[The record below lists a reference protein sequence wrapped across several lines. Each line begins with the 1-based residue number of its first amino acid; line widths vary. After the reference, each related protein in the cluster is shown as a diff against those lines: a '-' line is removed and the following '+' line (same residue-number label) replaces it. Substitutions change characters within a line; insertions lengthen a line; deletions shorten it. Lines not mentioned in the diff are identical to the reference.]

1 MADDKRKGLGRG
13 LSALLGE
20 SGLTPGQ
27 LDAIQHTTGVKP
39 GTKVLPV
46 APVAALMPGRFQ
58 PRRHFDEDSL
68 AELAESVR
76 TKGMLQPILVRPH
89 PEEVGMYEIIAGERR
104 WRAAQRALL
113 HEVPILV
120 RDFTDQEAAE
130 VALVENLQRQDLS
143 PLEEAEGYSRL
154 LREFKHT
161 QEELAGALGKSRS
174 HVTNMLRLLTLPDSV
189 QLLMEEGKLSAGH
202 GRALV
207 ASADPAKVAAQVVER
222 GLSVRQTE
230 ALVNETGKAKPQ
242 AKRAD
247 KAGPHQDADLAALE
261 RDLTESLG
269 LKVSLKSN
277 GQGGEVIVQYRTLEQ
292 LDDLLTKLGGGK

>member
-1 MADDKRKGLGRG
+1 MAEEKKKGLGRG

-20 SGLTPGQ
+20 SGLTPDQ
-27 LDAIQHTTGVKP
+27 LEAVQHTTGVAA
-39 GTKVLPV
+39 GTKPM
-46 APVAALMPGRFQ
+46 PVAAVAALLPGRFQ
-58 PRRHFDEDSL
+58 PRRHFDEEGL

-76 TKGMLQPILVRPH
+76 TKGLLQPILVRPH

-120 RDFTDQEAAE
+120 RNFTDQEAAE
-130 VALVENLQRQDLS
+130 VALVENLQRKDLS

-161 QEELAGALGKSRS
+161 QEELARALGKSRS
-174 HVTNMLRLLTLPDSV
+174 HLTNMLRLLTLPDAV
-189 QLLMEEGKLSAGH
+189 QELLEDGKLTAGH
-202 GRALV
+202 ARALV
-207 ASADPAKVAAQVVER
+207 AASDPAKTAAQVVER

-242 AKRAD
+242 AK
-247 KAGPHQDADLAALE
+247 KAGAAQDRDADLVALE
-261 RDLTESLG
+261 RDLTQSLG
-269 LKVSLKSN
+269 LKVTLKSM
-277 GQGGEVIVQYRTLEQ
+277 GQGGELIVQYRTLEQ
-292 LDDLLTKLGGGK
+292 LDDLLGKLGGDK